1 MEAVT
6 QLSDHVGVQ
15 PACEALGVNRACF
28 YRRRHAQLHPPE
40 QRIRPRPPL
49 ALASSERQEVLD
61 TLHSERFVDQAPPV
75 IYATLLDESRYLC
88 SVRTMYRILAQENEV
103 RERRNQRRH
112 PHYAK
117 PELIATGPN
126 QVW

>member
-49 ALASSERQEVLD
+49 ALDAERAVLRLD
-61 TLHSERFVDQAPPV
+61 ANRFSLSTDFPHRDHQQ
-75 IYATLLDESRYLC
+75 
-88 SVRTMYRILAQENEV
+88 YRGKLRCQ
-103 RERRNQRRH
+103 
-112 PHYAK
+112 
-117 PELIATGPN
+117 
-126 QVW
+126 